1 MLNFSCCCSLCHLG
15 RPSQSFGNTYLNRVG
30 TLAFSSAYG
39 CSNDPSKNC
48 LAHAGCETLVSTS
61 SIYVDKEKQPDSTNA
76 ETVKTADGVD
86 AEVDA
91 FLTALESACSET
103 SLKTL
108 EGIQQCHNKCQTHLC
123 CFTNDAALAGNDC
136 SDSHVEACS
145 AYHACEQLV
154 TPTAQNPLTSTTAP
168 DLDAIADAIEKS
180 CALPDNPYLVD
191 EGWVE
196 GCHSL
201 CAARLCCL
209 VDAKIGSNCRATV
222 GTKECNAYSACEVLI
237 NDSGQ
242 EVTGAKQ
249 IEDKFG
255 DLSDVCTIAVVQ
267 DASLHAA
274 CEERCKDRSCCF
286 ESTPE
291 FSCYDMVS
299 NSLYPA

>member
-1 MLNFSCCCSLCHLG
+1 MLNFSCCCSLYHLG

-86 AEVDA
+86 VEVDA

-103 SLKTL
+103 SLRTL

-191 EGWVE
+191 QGWVE
-196 GCHSL
+196 GCQSL
-201 CAARLCCL
+201 CAARL
-209 VDAKIGSNCRATV
+209 
-222 GTKECNAYSACEVLI
+222 
-237 NDSGQ
+237 
-242 EVTGAKQ
+242 
-249 IEDKFG
+249 
-255 DLSDVCTIAVVQ
+255 
-267 DASLHAA
+267 
-274 CEERCKDRSCCF
+274 
-286 ESTPE
+286 
-291 FSCYDMVS
+291 
-299 NSLYPA
+299 

>member
-1 MLNFSCCCSLCHLG
+1 MFFFSDNAS
-15 RPSQSFGNTYLNRVG
+15 P
-30 TLAFSSAYG
+30 
-39 CSNDPSKNC
+39 
-48 LAHAGCETLVSTS
+48 
-61 SIYVDKEKQPDSTNA
+61 NA
-76 ETVKTADGVD
+76 EDSGSAPTSEPGSDENQT
-86 AEVDA
+86 
-91 FLTALESACSET
+91 FITALESACSET

-191 EGWVE
+191 QGWVE